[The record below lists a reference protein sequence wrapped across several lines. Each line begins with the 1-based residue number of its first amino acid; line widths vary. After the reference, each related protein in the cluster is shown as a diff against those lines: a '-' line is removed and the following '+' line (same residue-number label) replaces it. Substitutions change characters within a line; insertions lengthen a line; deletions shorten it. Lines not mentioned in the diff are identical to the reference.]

1 MTIVTDFSVGGKR
14 VTHVLILVRAKR
26 VAHLAFCQAGIGRSR
41 KLVGRTSI
49 GTLDGWCTSSRH
61 HFRADE
67 RLARNARVTDRQ
79 ASCSNSRDRAKAQVV
94 VSQRLA
100 GLDFAG
106 NVTAR
111 TPWHQTSV
119 PPTRIIRH
127 ARIDRVASPE
137 RRIRPHDGM
146 LVKGIW
152 RVLKQRFDRAARE
165 RRRRLVLDAR

>member
-1 MTIVTDFSVGGKR
+1 MTDFSVGGKR

-41 KLVGRTSI
+41 KLVGRTSV

-79 ASCSNSRDRAKAQVV
+79 ASYSNSRDRAKAQVV

-100 GLDFAG
+100 GLRLC
-106 NVTAR
+106 VSSK
-111 TPWHQTSV
+111 PSV
-119 PPTRIIRH
+119 GLVSTTN
-127 ARIDRVASPE
+127 DDSLWLGAS
-137 RRIRPHDGM
+137 
-146 LVKGIW
+146 
-152 RVLKQRFDRAARE
+152 AC
-165 RRRRLVLDAR
+165 